1 MNTKILIVEDQF
13 IEANNLRS
21 ILRKAGYIV
30 CKMARSVPE
39 ALQIIEEEKPDLVLL
54 DIMLK
59 GPLTG
64 IDLAKTLKEKN
75 IAFVYLSANSNKQVL
90 DAAKATR
97 PYGFLVKPFREKDV
111 LVMLDVAWYLHRQ
124 NQVLTGNPRPS
135 AGNSKQADFKEIIG
149 SCNGMQEV
157 LDNVK
162 IVGTSDIS
170 VLILGESGTGKELI
184 AQSIHRLSER
194 KQKPFIAVNC
204 AALPANLIE
213 SELFGHEKGSFTGA
227 TDKRIGKFEQANEGT
242 VFLDEIGELPLEL
255 QVKLL
260 RVLQEKEIESIGGK
274 TKKID
279 VRIIAATN
287 RNLEDE
293 IASGK
298 FRLDLYYRINI
309 FPILLP
315 PLRERKEDIVA
326 LAKHFVDI
334 YARKERK
341 EITGVADHVI
351 RAMINY
357 DWPGNI
363 RELENTI
370 ARAVLLTSGPIVNT
384 VKLSGQNKAGGTAT
398 PGRVKSL
405 VDNERDHIL
414 LALEKCS
421 WRVYGEGGAAELLE
435 LPPSTLNSRIKK
447 LGIEKKFIKNE
458 GSQFL

>member
-13 IEANNLRS
+13 IEADNLRS

-30 CKMARSVPE
+30 CKIARSVNE
-39 ALQIIEEEKPDLVLL
+39 GLQIIEDEKPDLVLL
-54 DIMLK
+54 DIQLK
-59 GPLTG
+59 GNLTG
-64 IDLAKTLKEKN
+64 IDLAKTLNERN

-90 DAAKATR
+90 DAAKATK

-124 NQVLTGNPRPS
+124 NQLLTGNARSS
-135 AGNSKQADFKEIIG
+135 ARNLKPADVKEIIG
-149 SCNGMQEV
+149 SCDGMQEV
-157 LDNVK
+157 LDNVR

-194 KQKPFIAVNC
+194 RQKPFLAVNC
-204 AALPANLIE
+204 AALPSNLIE

-242 VFLDEIGELPLEL
+242 VFLDELGELPLEL

-287 RNLEDE
+287 RNLEEE
-293 IASGK
+293 IAAGK

-326 LAKHFVDI
+326 LAKHFVNI
-334 YARKERK
+334 YARKEKK
-341 EITGVADHVI
+341 EISGLADHVI
-351 RAMINY
+351 QAMINHNCVAY
-357 DWPGNI
+357 QWTN
-363 RELENTI
+363 
-370 ARAVLLTSGPIVNT
+370 
-384 VKLSGQNKAGGTAT
+384 
-398 PGRVKSL
+398 
-405 VDNERDHIL
+405 
-414 LALEKCS
+414 C
-421 WRVYGEGGAAELLE
+421 
-435 LPPSTLNSRIKK
+435 
-447 LGIEKKFIKNE
+447 
-458 GSQFL
+458 